1 MIPLAGLLA
10 LLFGWG
16 APGRVPVP
24 STPLSQSTM
33 RLTLEV
39 PDTVRLGEPVPIR
52 LKLVNPSNHPVDVVL
67 QGRPTA
73 FDVIVSGSTGPV
85 WRRLEREVVAAI
97 LQLRRLGPSD
107 SLVLDT
113 EWDQRDRSGV
123 PVSPGE
129 YTVTGEL
136 PSDPPAAF
144 RSPPARLRIVP

>member
-1 MIPLAGLLA
+1 
-10 LLFGWG
+10 
-16 APGRVPVP
+16 
-24 STPLSQSTM
+24 M

-52 LKLVNPSNHPVDVVL
+52 LKLVNPSDRAADVAL

-73 FDVIVSGSTGPV
+73 FDVIVSGPTGMV

-97 LQLRRLGPSD
+97 LQLRRLGPKD
-107 SLVLDT
+107 SLVLES

-123 PVSPGE
+123 PVPPGE

-136 PSDPPAAF
+136 PSDPPGVF
-144 RSPPARLRIVP
+144 RSPPATLRIVP